1 MTYDLNGNILSL
13 KRNGEKET
21 EQFVIMIDDLDYDY
35 DGNRLINVKDATDHS
50 KGFDDGNDPQES
62 KLNDFEYDDY
72 GNMVEDRNK
81 GITEIIYNHLNTS
94 TSLSTGLPKE
104 IKFGTNGTI
113 KYLYDANGNKLKKKV
128 TDGTTNKTVDYLD
141 TSTPLSTGGFQYTK
155 EKLEFFPT
163 AEGYVRAVPMSIG
176 GGASDYSFHYIFNYT
191 DHTST
196 SLSTGLGNIR
206 LKYTA
211 HPQTG
216 ETQPLDETEERG
228 SRTPLKNKQGR
239 EQNHYYPF
247 ACPERRRRGLTHD
260 GYQPNHKI
268 IGFEGPGANVTI
280 IPTSPNVGD
289 PYKYKFGGKEYQD
302 EFDINTYDF
311 GARNYDPALGRWMN
325 VDPLAEQIHR
335 HSPYN
340 YAFNN
345 PIFFI
350 DPDGMMPGPGDGGR
364 KHIRTTAI
372 TNMTLTFKPDKHSSD
387 GIETVTMTNTFN
399 SRYTETDTDGN
410 ESTVYKQTTVSY
422 SASVDTNGEVFGVT
436 SSERAIEENADG
448 ERLSYSSKTT
458 SSSLSAIEK
467 ESPQNSDFTTAVT
480 AVQNHRIENSKSAS
494 QGFLDNVGTTSTILG
509 AGATVGGI
517 VTTST
522 GNGGAGIA
530 AGIVTTVGVA
540 ATAAGLVILGT
551 DAENVTFSIGRPRM
565 QMSNTTDRPQFKPI
579 LK

>member
-1 MTYDLNGNILSL
+1 MLTSF
-13 KRNGEKET
+13 K
-21 EQFVIMIDDLDYDY
+21 
-35 DGNRLINVKDATDHS
+35 H
-50 KGFDDGNDPQES
+50 
-62 KLNDFEYDDY
+62 KLN
-72 GNMVEDRNK
+72 K
-81 GITEIIYNHLNTS
+81 TS
-94 TSLSTGLPKE
+94 
-104 IKFGTNGTI
+104 
-113 KYLYDANGNKLKKKV
+113 
-128 TDGTTNKTVDYLD
+128 
-141 TSTPLSTGGFQYTK
+141 
-155 EKLEFFPT
+155 
-163 AEGYVRAVPMSIG
+163 
-176 GGASDYSFHYIFNYT
+176 
-191 DHTST
+191 
-196 SLSTGLGNIR
+196 
-206 LKYTA
+206 
-211 HPQTG
+211 
-216 ETQPLDETEERG
+216 
-228 SRTPLKNKQGR
+228 
-239 EQNHYYPF
+239 
-247 ACPERRRRGLTHD
+247 
-260 GYQPNHKI
+260 
-268 IGFEGPGANVTI
+268 NVTI